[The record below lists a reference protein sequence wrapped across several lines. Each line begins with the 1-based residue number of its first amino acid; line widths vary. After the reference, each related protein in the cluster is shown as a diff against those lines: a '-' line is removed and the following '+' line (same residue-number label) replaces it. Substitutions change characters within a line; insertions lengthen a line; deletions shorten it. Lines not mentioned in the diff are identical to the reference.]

1 LDVDSVSAEGAA
13 VENPEQSEVKPG
25 EGRRKYHLIIDAE
38 QADHEDGKDNEI

>member
-1 LDVDSVSAEGAA
+1 MDSVSAEGAE
-13 VENPEQSEVKPG
+13 VENPEQSDKPG